1 MLHCQLKK
9 IGALDTQLVWS
20 MGQKIPK
27 PMDKGSRLGTSEKIY
42 R

>member
-9 IGALDTQLVWS
+9 IEALETQLVWS

-27 PMDKGSRLGTSEKIY
+27 PMDKGSRLGFSGKIF